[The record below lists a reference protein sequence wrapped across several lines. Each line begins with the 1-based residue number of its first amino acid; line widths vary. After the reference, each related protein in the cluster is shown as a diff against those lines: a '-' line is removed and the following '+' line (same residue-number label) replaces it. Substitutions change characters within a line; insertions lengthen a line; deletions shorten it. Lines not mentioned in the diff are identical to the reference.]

1 MSLIR
6 LIASL
11 MICVFLT
18 LPGRAEQ
25 VSILQPSLFGGSTP
39 ITSGVRPITGGGQPL
54 LIQGQPLIQART
66 TAPES
71 SAPMTQASLFIGQS
85 GTSLLAPY
93 PARERR
99 RPVAAPAPRPLQ
111 PGPRRAN
118 TAAGQVLDLIAEA
131 EAGRAG
137 YDAVQHGARVR
148 PAKLPTQMTL
158 QEVYDWIAATPGQP
172 HAIGRYQFIP
182 STLKRLVAIIGAQPT
197 DQFSPALQDRLA
209 DQLLAEAGLAQFQ
222 AGELPRH
229 AFMNNLAKIWAGL
242 PNSTGKSH
250 YHGYAGNRATMTWAH
265 FDTQMARI
273 FAG

>member
-6 LIASL
+6 WIAL
-11 MICVFLT
+11 GILT
-18 LPGRAEQ
+18 LLPLPVASQG
-25 VSILQPSLFGGSTP
+25 VSILQASLF
-39 ITSGVRPITGGGQPL
+39 GGGQPL
-54 LIQGQPLIQART
+54 LTSAQPMLPTAQPMIISGQPLIEARAS
-66 TAPES
+66 APED
-71 SAPMTQASLFIGQS
+71 SAGRSVASLFIGRAGS
-85 GTSLLAPY
+85 SLLAPY
-93 PARERR
+93 PARTR
-99 RPVAAPAPRPLQ
+99 RPPEAPPVARTDII
-111 PGPRRAN
+111 GPRRAA
-118 TAAGQVLDLIAEA
+118 TQAGMVLDLIAQA

-137 YDAVQHGARVR
+137 YDAVQHGARLR

-182 STLKRLVAIIGAQPT
+182 STLKRLVAIVGAQPT
-197 DQFSPALQDRLA
+197 DRFSPALQDRLA
-209 DQLLAEAGLAQFQ
+209 DQLLAEAGLHQFQ

>member
-6 LIASL
+6 WIAL
-11 MICVFLT
+11 VILT
-18 LPGRAEQ
+18 LLPLPVASQG
-25 VSILQPSLFGGSTP
+25 VSILQASLF
-39 ITSGVRPITGGGQPL
+39 GGGQPL
-54 LIQGQPLIQART
+54 LTSAQPMLPTAQPMIISGQPLIEARAS
-66 TAPES
+66 APED
-71 SAPMTQASLFIGQS
+71 SAGRSVASLFIGS
-85 GTSLLAPY
+85 TGTSLLAPY
-93 PARERR
+93 PARTRR
-99 RPVAAPAPRPLQ
+99 TPEAPPVARTDII
-111 PGPRRAN
+111 GPRRAA
-118 TAAGQVLDLIAEA
+118 TQSGMVLDLIAQA

-182 STLKRLVAIIGAQPT
+182 STLKRLVAIVGAQPT
-197 DQFSPALQDRLA
+197 DRFSPALQDRLA
-209 DQLLAEAGLAQFQ
+209 DQLLAEAGLHQFQ